1 MPAVEGCGLV
11 CFVAELQ
18 GLPKQ
23 PPLEL
28 AIAHARQCVQH
39 MSTASLASCAFTN
52 ISDYL

>member
-1 MPAVEGCGLV
+1 MGLMW
-11 CFVAELQ
+11 FAAELQ

-28 AIAHARQCVQH
+28 AIAHVRQCVQH
-39 MSTASLASCAFTN
+39 MSTANLASCAFTN